1 MAGALRKVLVVD
13 DEPDAVE
20 FVTEILI
27 DLEGYSVISAEDG
40 VKGLEKARA
49 EEPDLIILDV
59 QMPRKDGFAV
69 FSDLK
74 KDPAT
79 KDIPVIML
87 TGVTART
94 GLKLSAEDMG
104 EYWGT
109 EPEVY
114 VEKPIDPGEL
124 QQAVEKILGPAS

>member
-1 MAGALRKVLVVD
+1 MAEALKKVLVVD

-20 FVTEILI
+20 FVTEILT

-40 VKGLEKARA
+40 IKGLEKARA
-49 EEPDLIILDV
+49 EEPDLIILDI
-59 QMPRKDGFAV
+59 QMPKKDGFTV

-74 KDPAT
+74 RDPAT

-87 TGVTART
+87 TGLTART
-94 GLKLSAEDMG
+94 GMKFSAEDMG
-104 EYWGT
+104 EYMDV
-109 EPEVY
+109 EPETY
-114 VEKPIDPGEL
+114 IDKPIDPGEL